1 MNYKISF
8 QELAEAQKAVLSKQQ
23 PVSLEQARK
32 QVETLKKS
40 SSQKKKKLIKAPSK
54 LP

>member
-8 QELAEAQKAVLSKQQ
+8 QELAEAQKVVLSRQR

-32 QVETLKKS
+32 QVEKLKKS
-40 SSQKKKKLIKAPSK
+40 SSQKVKKSRS
-54 LP
+54 

>member
-1 MNYKISF
+1 MLQKRHLNMNYKISF

-32 QVETLKKS
+32 QVEKPRKN
-40 SSQKKKKLIKAPSK
+40 
-54 LP
+54 